1 MSLSPNRNSKRGGI
15 PPPPPPS
22 ITNTV
27 NQCRAQ
33 SVLVV
38 FFNPFLHFFL
48 IYYTGYYK
56 E

>member
-1 MSLSPNRNSKRGGI
+1 MSLSPNRNSKRGGT
-15 PPPPPPS
+15 PPPINHQHS
-22 ITNTV
+22 ES
-27 NQCRAQ
+27 QCRAQ

-38 FFNPFLHFFL
+38 FFNPVLHFFL